1 MKFGFENQTINE
13 IGKLLVIVLSY
24 LFSNGLYHI
33 SFGLN
38 KTLRYLLKSGSYKT
52 KFVKYPKPKDNED
65 ILGILL
71 ATFTPLATL
80 KKGRKL
86 KRVPPPTPIL

>member
-1 MKFGFENQTINE
+1 VGIYQRYRVVNFRVFVLSFCYNGLGFMKFEFENQTINE

-52 KFVKYPKPKDNED
+52 KFVKYPKPRDDED
-65 ILGILL
+65 ILGI
-71 ATFTPLATL
+71 
-80 KKGRKL
+80 
-86 KRVPPPTPIL
+86 